1 MGRVVIFWVSVSSG
15 ILLFF
20 KFLGSQQVHVF
31 TYYPDPITSKMCSG
45 KRVTRIFG
53 YLTESSLAFR
63 SFGVHFLD
71 INFYPTKNPDY
82 HKVSCVCTS
91 IWQEWKNKRK
101 KVTFHFELF
110 SLIKCV
116 NSFESYFWARNV
128 VLIFLKLR
136 RLFLW
141 W

>member
-1 MGRVVIFWVSVSSG
+1 MGRFVIFWVIVSSG

-101 KVTFHFELF
+101 KSDISFWTFQSDKMCQLF
-110 SLIKCV
+110 WK
-116 NSFESYFWARNV
+116 
-128 VLIFLKLR
+128 
-136 RLFLW
+136 LFLSKECRPHLSEA
-141 W
+141 